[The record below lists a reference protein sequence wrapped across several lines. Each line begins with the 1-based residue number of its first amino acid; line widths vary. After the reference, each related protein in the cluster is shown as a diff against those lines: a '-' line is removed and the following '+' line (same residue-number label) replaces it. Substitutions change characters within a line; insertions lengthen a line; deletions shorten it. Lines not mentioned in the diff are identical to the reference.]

1 MRLVPRFPA
10 PNQRDPERLRSPP
23 EWRFSRL
30 GADRLPG
37 RPSGT
42 LMPRVRHRSEAV
54 DVDRGQ
60 LVGRRLKD
68 RPVVV
73 RLRELAPVGGR
84 AAGGREGRRLER
96 FTQMREDLPDRPR
109 IADRMS
115 AATGGCQQCE
125 GQGWFRTGKT
135 V

>member
-10 PNQRDPERLRSPP
+10 AAFSGSQAAGPGTPALPP

-30 GADRLPG
+30 GADRLTG
-37 RPSGT
+37 RPSGA

-68 RPVVV
+68 RPIVV
-73 RLRELAPVGGR
+73 RLREVAPVGGR
-84 AAGGREGRRLER
+84 AAGGRAGRRLER
-96 FTQMREDLPDRPR
+96 LAERSARKPR
-109 IADRMS
+109 SRFGTEITHCRTV
-115 AATGGCQQCE
+115 TGGM
-125 GQGWFRTGKT
+125 T
-135 V
+135 